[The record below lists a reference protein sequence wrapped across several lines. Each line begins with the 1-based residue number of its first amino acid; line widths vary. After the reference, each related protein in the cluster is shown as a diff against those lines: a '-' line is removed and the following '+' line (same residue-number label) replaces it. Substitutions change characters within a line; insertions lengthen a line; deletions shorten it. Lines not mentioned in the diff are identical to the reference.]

1 MRKYIAQATYEDFV
15 YPNNNIAVYDN
26 NEIVQDIN
34 SNEVT
39 GSTSGFTSSIS
50 GTTLTLSFNYAW
62 SRNNAEVFRT
72 QSDRINLF
80 SVHMMLPNLIY
91 YKPWRLVDL
100 KYITGATPTNSTG
113 SFTTSIT
120 AAEFGVP
127 SFPSGLYS
135 FEIRFIGGLTTYPV
149 CQNFTMSGAT
159 PTPTPTSSPGASASP
174 TPTPSVT
181 SSPGSSA
188 SPTPTVT
195 PSITPTGSP
204 GASVS
209 PTPTSTVTPSP
220 TGTPNVTPSLSPT
233 PVYYG
238 FPINIGYSTSGL
250 ACADSSTNITIYGA
264 SGGFLSNSVF
274 YTDISLTSPYAGSS
288 FYYQNTATTQYV
300 QIDNSGNNLGGGT
313 C

>member
-15 YPNNNIAVYDN
+15 YPNNNVAVYD

-34 SNEVT
+34 GNEVT
-39 GSTSGFTSSIS
+39 GSISGFTSSIS

-80 SVHMMLPNLIY
+80 SVHMMLPDLIY

-100 KYITGATPTNSTG
+100 KYITGATPSNSTG
-113 SFTTSIT
+113 SFTTSVT
-120 AAEFGVP
+120 AAQFGVP

-209 PTPTSTVTPSP
+209 PTPTRTVTPSP
-220 TGTPNVTPSLSPT
+220 TGTPGVTPSLSPT

-238 FPINIGYSTSGL
+238 FPISAGYSTSGL
-250 ACADSSTNITIYGA
+250 ACVDFTQVTTIYGSA
-264 SGGFLSNSVF
+264 GGFLSNSVF
-274 YTDISLTSPYAGSS
+274 YSDTSLTTPYAGGS
-288 FYYQNTATTQYV
+288 FYYNNTSTNQYV